1 MYRDSVH
8 SAKYI
13 QAELQRRTRP
23 EGRRLRHSMAV
34 IVGKSLVRV
43 GQRLQEGAAV
53 ATPVTGT

>member
-8 SAKYI
+8 SAKHI

-23 EGRRLRHSMAV
+23 EGRRLQSMAV
-34 IVGKSLVRV
+34 TVGKSLVRL

-53 ATPVTGT
+53 ASPVAGA